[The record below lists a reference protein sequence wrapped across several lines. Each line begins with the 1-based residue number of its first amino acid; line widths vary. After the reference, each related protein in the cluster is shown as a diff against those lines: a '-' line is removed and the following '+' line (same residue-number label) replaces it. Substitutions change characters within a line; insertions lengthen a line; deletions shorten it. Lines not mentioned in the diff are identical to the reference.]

1 MISGNHD
8 ESNDVKTVCEFME
21 CNIAKYHVGVQ
32 HRPLLDEEAYSRWK
46 AGTDAERGA
55 SPWRDKMSDWKR
67 EREFDKAAYCRK
79 MFDFII
85 CGHVH
90 NNWKVRK
97 VAGIWHVNVG
107 VDVNRYMPI
116 NDVEVAL
123 IYEKAVRGQA

>member
-1 MISGNHD
+1 
-8 ESNDVKTVCEFME
+8 
-21 CNIAKYHVGVQ
+21 
-32 HRPLLDEEAYSRWK
+32 
-46 AGTDAERGA
+46 
-55 SPWRDKMSDWKR
+55 
-67 EREFDKAAYCRK
+67 

-97 VAGIWHVNVG
+97 IAGIWHVNVG

-123 IYEKAVRGQA
+123 IYEKAVKGVQ